1 MPQNRASHPG
11 NHGTAIPNS
20 TIRLVGYSVSLGLV
34 ICQSV
39 LAEPTDIT
47 IRVVARS
54 AMYVGDLVE
63 GAQVTLSDA
72 ESGEVLAQG
81 VTEGDAGE
89 PERIMDAPRKRGAPM
104 AASGDAHFSATIDI
118 DEPRYLQAT
127 AFGPLQRRETATK
140 TTMTQWVV
148 PGKHLTGGDGWVLEL
163 AGFMVRG
170 DLESSFVSV
179 DEASRGVTVEAEVA
193 PMCGC
198 PVKPGF
204 YWDADSYEVTAL
216 VKRGE
221 AEVGRYALG
230 YAGSASDFAGSFSL
244 ELPGVYDITVYA
256 YDPASGNTGVDRIEL
271 TVTE

>member
-1 MPQNRASHPG
+1 M
-11 NHGTAIPNS
+11 
-20 TIRLVGYSVSLGLV
+20 V
-34 ICQSV
+34 I
-39 LAEPTDIT
+39 AEPTEIT
-47 IRVVARS
+47 VRVVARG

-63 GAQVTLSDA
+63 GAQVTLTDA

-89 PERIMDAPRKRGAPM
+89 PDRIMNAPRKRGAPM
-104 AASGDAHFSATIDI
+104 AASQDARFSATIDI
-118 DEPRYLQAT
+118 DEPRYLQVT
-127 AFGPLQRRETATK
+127 AFGPLQRRETATR

-163 AGFMVRG
+163 AGFMVQA
-170 DLESSFVSV
+170 DLHSSFVSL
-179 DEASRGVTVEAEVA
+179 DEASKGVTVEAEVT

-204 YWDADSYEVTAL
+204 YWDADSYEVAAL

-221 AEVGRYALG
+221 AEVGRYALH

-256 YDPASGNTGVDRIEL
+256 YDPSFGNTGVDRIEL